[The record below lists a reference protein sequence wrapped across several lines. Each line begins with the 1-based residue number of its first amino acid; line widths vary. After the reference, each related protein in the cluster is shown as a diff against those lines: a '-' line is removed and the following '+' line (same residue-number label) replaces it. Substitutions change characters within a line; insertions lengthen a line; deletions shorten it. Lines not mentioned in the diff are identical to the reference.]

1 MTHQPINTV
10 SATASADQPDFA
22 PLHEAAYRELISEIQ
37 FTVTSASRYL
47 AGSEQPDFSP
57 LLVLAEKGKQ

>member
-1 MTHQPINTV
+1 MTQQTINTAN
-10 SATASADQPDFA
+10 ATASADQPDFA
-22 PLHEAAYRELISEIQ
+22 PLHEAAYRELISEIR
-37 FTVTSASRYL
+37 FTVTPANRYL